1 MSPRNGCC
9 KICLLDVPGFKSVS
23 LPCWHIFHS
32 ACLKSQMQ
40 QLNYSCPTCLQPFST
55 QLNQIFLSRTLL
67 KKGYTPSLNPIIEEI
82 STQMDS
88 VSILESEFHY
98 QTSYQYPPKMV
109 SRLSAAMLISEAKNT
124 AKNAHEFA
132 SKNPIKALK
141 DAILARWMLKHVKKF
156 DNQRM
161 EATFQETQAN
171 KSWFISRKKNI
182 LKFFVQ

>member
-1 MSPRNGCC
+1 MSPRIGCC
-9 KICLLDVPGFKSVS
+9 KICLLDVAGFKSVS

-40 QLNYSCPTCLQPFST
+40 QLNYSCPTCLQPFSA
-55 QLNQIFLSRTLL
+55 QLNQIRISKTLR
-67 KKGYTPSLNPIIEEI
+67 KKGYTPSMDPIIEEL

-88 VSILESEFHY
+88 VSILESEFLY
-98 QTSYQYPPKMV
+98 QTSYQYPSKMI
-109 SRLSAAMLISEAKNT
+109 SRLSATMLISEAKNA

-132 SKNPIKALK
+132 NKNPIKALK
-141 DAILARWMLKHVKKF
+141 EAVLAQWMLKHVKKF

-161 EATFQETQAN
+161 EATFEDTQAN
-171 KSWFISRKKNI
+171 ISWIISRQKDI